1 MNPDSTSET
10 ISHYRIIRK
19 LDRGG
24 MGEVYLAEDARL
36 GRPLA
41 LKLLLAEYTR
51 DPARLRRF
59 EQEARAASALNH
71 PNILTI
77 YEVGEAGERHYIATE
92 YVEGETLRRK
102 IKRAPLLIGEAI
114 DIAAQAAEALSAAHA
129 AGIVHRDI
137 KPENIMVRPD
147 GYVKV
152 LDFGLAKLVERRG
165 AGGEAETQMAE
176 TNPGVV
182 MGTTWYMSPE
192 QARGQKVDART
203 DVWSLGVVLY
213 EMLAGNPPFVGSTS
227 SHVIVSILESEP
239 PPLEDFLPDAP
250 SELESIIAGA
260 LAKDRDARYPSMSEM
275 LEDLL
280 ALRRSLG
287 AGAAMRAASARLI
300 HETAEARG
308 DDATAGNRGARAT
321 AVSTGG
327 DPDSRTGAHARATQE
342 LRFDTSVVRP
352 AARSRASVALV
363 AGVIAAVLLVGAYV
377 LYTKLNAARGI
388 NAIAV
393 MPFRNASGDPSTEWL
408 SDGITESL
416 INSLSP
422 SPGLKV
428 MSRNSVF
435 RYKGKEVDPAQVARE
450 LGVSAVLTGE
460 VAQRGEDLLVSVE
473 LIDAR
478 DNSHIWGEQYKR
490 KLSDVLGVQE
500 DIAREIASRLRA
512 RLQPG
517 AAEPKVYT
525 HDGEAY
531 QDYLRGRYFWNK
543 RTEDGFRRAVGYF
556 NQAIERDP
564 SYALAYSGLADT
576 YALMSDYSIT
586 PPNEAMLK
594 ARAAAERALALDDTL
609 AEAHTSLA
617 FVRMAY
623 DWKWDE
629 AGEEFRRAIELNP
642 NYATAH
648 QWYASYLVQ
657 VGRFG
662 EALSEIRHAQELDPL
677 SSIISANAGLYLYYA
692 QQYEQAT
699 AQLRKTLE
707 VNDQFGVAHLYL
719 GYIYLR
725 QSGHA
730 AEAVN
735 EFQKALDTGEDPET
749 LAALGNA
756 YAAAGRRADAQ
767 KVLEQLR
774 ERSQHGYVSPYWL
787 AVIHA
792 GLGDRERAF
801 DSLERAYQDRHPGMI
816 LVKYDPRFDP
826 LRSDP
831 RFTRLI
837 RRIEEPS

>member
-1 MNPDSTSET
+1 MNPDLASET
-10 ISHYRIIRK
+10 ISHYRIIRR

-24 MGEVYLAEDARL
+24 MGEVYLAEDTRL

-51 DPARLRRF
+51 DAARLRRF

-102 IKRAPLLIGEAI
+102 IKRAPLSVGEAA

-137 KPENIMVRPD
+137 KPENVMLRPD

-165 AGGEAETQMAE
+165 ADGEAETQMAE
-176 TNPGVV
+176 TNPGAV

-192 QARGQKVDART
+192 QARGLQVDART

-213 EMLAGNPPFVGSTS
+213 EMLAGRPPFVGSTS
-227 SHVIVSILESEP
+227 SHVIVSILEREP
-239 PPLEDFLPDAP
+239 PPLDDFLPDAP
-250 SELESIIAGA
+250 PRLEHILTKA
-260 LAKDRDARYPSMSEM
+260 LAKDRDARYPSMREM

-280 ALRRSLG
+280 ALRQSLG
-287 AGAAMRAASARLI
+287 ASGASRAAPSRLI
-300 HETAEARG
+300 HETAAARG
-308 DDATAGNRGARAT
+308 VGATAGSRGAHAT
-321 AVSTGG
+321 AVTGD
-327 DPDSRTGAHARATQE
+327 DPASRTGAHARATQE
-342 LRFDTSVVRP
+342 LRFDTSVLRP
-352 AARSRASVALV
+352 ARRRGTTALV
-363 AGVIAAVLLVGAYV
+363 AAVVAAVLLVGAYV
-377 LYTKLNAARGI
+377 LYTRLTSARGI

-393 MPFRNASGDPSTEWL
+393 MPFRNAGGDPSTEWL

-435 RYKGKEVDPAQVARE
+435 RYKGKDVDPAQVARE
-450 LGVSAVLTGE
+450 LGVSAVLTGRVE
-460 VAQRGEDLLVSVE
+460 QRGEDLLVSVE

-478 DNSHIWGEQYKR
+478 DDSHIWGEQYNR
-490 KLSDVLGVQE
+490 KLSDVLGVQQQ
-500 DIAREIASRLRA
+500 IAREIASRLRA

-517 AAEPKVYT
+517 AAEPKTYT

-543 RTEDGFRRAVGYF
+543 RTEDGFRKAVGYF

-564 SYALAYSGLADT
+564 NYALAYSGLADT
-576 YALMSDYSIT
+576 YALMSDYSIL
-586 PPNEAMLK
+586 PPNEAMPK

-629 AGEEFRRAIELNP
+629 AGEDFRRAIELNP

-662 EALSEIRHAQELDPL
+662 ESLSEIRHAQELDPL
-677 SSIISANAGLYLYYA
+677 SSIISANAGLFLYYA
-692 QQYEQAT
+692 HQYEQAT
-699 AQLRKTLE
+699 AQLHKTLE

-719 GYIYLR
+719 GYVFL
-725 QSGHA
+725 QQPGHA
-730 AEAVN
+730 SDAVA
-735 EFQKALDTGEDPET
+735 EFQKAQAYMGDDPET

-767 KVLEQLR
+767 KVLDQLR
-774 ERSQHGYVSPYWL
+774 ERSQHSYVSPYWL
-787 AVIHA
+787 AVIYA
-792 GLGDRERAF
+792 GLGDREHAF

-816 LVKYDPRFDP
+816 LLKYDPRFDP
-826 LRSDP
+826 LRRDP
-831 RFTRLI
+831 RLTKLI
-837 RRIEEPS
+837 QRIEQPS

>member
-1 MNPDSTSET
+1 M
-10 ISHYRIIRK
+10 
-19 LDRGG
+19 L
-24 MGEVYLAEDARL
+24 
-36 GRPLA
+36 
-41 LKLLLAEYTR
+41 
-51 DPARLRRF
+51 
-59 EQEARAASALNH
+59 
-71 PNILTI
+71 
-77 YEVGEAGERHYIATE
+77 
-92 YVEGETLRRK
+92 
-102 IKRAPLLIGEAI
+102 
-114 DIAAQAAEALSAAHA
+114 
-129 AGIVHRDI
+129 
-137 KPENIMVRPD
+137 RPD

-165 AGGEAETQMAE
+165 ADGEAETQMAE
-176 TNPGVV
+176 TNPGAV

-192 QARGQKVDART
+192 QARGLQVDART

-213 EMLAGNPPFVGSTS
+213 EMLAGRPPFVGSTS
-227 SHVIVSILESEP
+227 SHVIVSILEREP
-239 PPLEDFLPDAP
+239 PPLDNFLPDAP
-250 SELESIIAGA
+250 PRLEHILTKA
-260 LAKDRDARYPSMSEM
+260 LAKDRDARYPSMREM

-280 ALRRSLG
+280 ALRQSLG
-287 AGAAMRAASARLI
+287 ASGASRAAPSRLI
-300 HETAEARG
+300 HETAAARG
-308 DDATAGNRGARAT
+308 VGATAGSRGAHAT
-321 AVSTGG
+321 AVTGD
-327 DPDSRTGAHARATQE
+327 DPASRTGAHARATQE
-342 LRFDTSVVRP
+342 LRFDTSVLRP
-352 AARSRASVALV
+352 ARRRGTTALV
-363 AGVIAAVLLVGAYV
+363 AAVVAAVLLVGAYV
-377 LYTKLNAARGI
+377 LYTRLTSARGI

-393 MPFRNASGDPSTEWL
+393 MPFRNAGGDPSTEWL

-435 RYKGKEVDPAQVARE
+435 RYKGKDVDPAQVARE
-450 LGVSAVLTGE
+450 LGVSAVLTGRVE
-460 VAQRGEDLLVSVE
+460 QRGEDLLVSVE

-478 DNSHIWGEQYKR
+478 DDSHIWGEQYNR
-490 KLSDVLGVQE
+490 KLSDVLGVQQQ
-500 DIAREIASRLRA
+500 IAREIASRLRA

-517 AAEPKVYT
+517 AAEPKTYT

-543 RTEDGFRRAVGYF
+543 RTEDGFRKAVGYF

-564 SYALAYSGLADT
+564 NYALAYSGLADT
-576 YALMSDYSIT
+576 YALMSDYSIL
-586 PPNEAMLK
+586 PPNEAMPK

-629 AGEEFRRAIELNP
+629 AGEDFRRAIELNP

-662 EALSEIRHAQELDPL
+662 ESLSEIRHAQELDPL
-677 SSIISANAGLYLYYA
+677 SSIISANAGLFLYYA
-692 QQYEQAT
+692 HQYEQAT
-699 AQLRKTLE
+699 AQLHKTLE

-719 GYIYLR
+719 GYVFL
-725 QSGHA
+725 QQPGHA
-730 AEAVN
+730 SDAVA
-735 EFQKALDTGEDPET
+735 EFQKAQAYMGDDPET

-767 KVLEQLR
+767 KVLDQLR

-787 AVIHA
+787 AVIYA
-792 GLGDRERAF
+792 GLGDREHAF

-816 LVKYDPRFDP
+816 LLKYDPRFDP
-826 LRSDP
+826 LRRDP
-831 RFTRLI
+831 RLTKLI
-837 RRIEEPS
+837 QRIEQPS

>member
-1 MNPDSTSET
+1 LASET
-10 ISHYRIIRK
+10 ISHYRIIRR

-24 MGEVYLAEDARL
+24 MGEVYLAEDTRL

-41 LKLLLAEYTR
+41 LKLLLAEYTQ
-51 DPARLRRF
+51 DAARLRRF

-102 IKRAPLLIGEAI
+102 IKRAPLSVGEAA

-137 KPENIMVRPD
+137 KPENVMVRPD

-165 AGGEAETQMAE
+165 ADGEAETRMAE
-176 TNPGVV
+176 TNPGAV

-213 EMLAGNPPFVGSTS
+213 EMLAGSPPFNGSTS
-227 SHVIVSILESEP
+227 SHVVVSILEREP
-239 PPLEDFLPDAP
+239 PPLDRFLPDAP
-250 SELESIIAGA
+250 PRLEGIFAKA
-260 LAKDRDARYPSMSEM
+260 LAKDRDARYPSMREM
-275 LEDLL
+275 LEDLR
-280 ALRRSLG
+280 ALRQSLG
-287 AGAAMRAASARLI
+287 AGGAMRAAPARLI

-308 DDATAGNRGARAT
+308 EGATAGGRGARAT
-321 AVSTGG
+321 AVTGD
-327 DPDSRTGAHARATQE
+327 DPASRTGAHARATEE
-342 LRFDTSVVRP
+342 LRFDTSPLRRG
-352 AARSRASVALV
+352 RSRAGVAL
-363 AGVIAAVLLVGAYV
+363 IAAVVAAVALVGAYV
-377 LYTKLNAARGI
+377 LYTRLAATRGI

-393 MPFRNASGDPSTEWL
+393 MPFRNVGGDPSTEWL

-435 RYKGKEVDPAQVARE
+435 RYKGKDVDPSAVGRA

-460 VAQRGEDLLVSVE
+460 VTQRGDNLQVSVE

-478 DNSHIWGEQYKR
+478 DDSHIWGEQYKR

-500 DIAREIASRLRA
+500 QIAREIAARLRA

-517 AAEPKVYT
+517 AAEPKTYT

-543 RTEDGFRRAVGYF
+543 RTGDGFRKAVVYF
-556 NQAIERDP
+556 NQAIEHDP
-564 SYALAYSGLADT
+564 DYALAYSGLADA
-576 YALMSDYSIT
+576 YALMSDYSVL
-586 PPNEAMLK
+586 PPNEAMPK
-594 ARAAAERALALDDTL
+594 ARAAAERALALDDQL

-629 AGEEFRRAIELNP
+629 AGQEFQRAIVLNP

-692 QQYEQAT
+692 QQYDQAT
-699 AQLRKTLE
+699 AQLHKTLE

-719 GYIYLR
+719 GYVYL
-725 QSGHA
+725 QQPGHA
-730 AEAVN
+730 PEAVA
-735 EFQKALDTGEDPET
+735 EFQKAQAYMGDDAET
-749 LAALGNA
+749 LAALGHA
-756 YAAAGRRADAQ
+756 YAAAGQRADAQ
-767 KVLEQLR
+767 KVLATLR
-774 ERSQHGYVSPYWL
+774 EHAARGYVSPYFV
-787 AVIHA
+787 AVVYT

-816 LVKYDPRFDP
+816 LLKYDPRFDP
-826 LRSDP
+826 LRRDP
-831 RFTRLI
+831 RFTKLI
-837 RRIEEPS
+837 RRIEQPS